1 VAEGLERRCA
11 APTDE
16 QVAVAKAQGLPLE
29 PATPA
34 RVAAAELRV
43 HLRVPLELA
52 LAKDFGSSE
61 YETLLELAERTN
73 LTVPDAG
80 ELGFR
85 EVLNA
90 WLRVARDRESAEA
103 LRRLQ
108 PAVADVVIARNR
120 GRGPDVYGEISS
132 ISVSGRLNFRGG
144 HGLGT
149 SPHRVTRIIR
159 PSEGDYPE
167 LLRQAREYA
176 AAIHSN
182 PHQITQADEAQLA
195 PWLIEGPATPAAV
208 EALREALETAEDER
222 AMQQVLEKYPA
233 LLGGAVVGNHGT
245 WVRPQVQFGN
255 NYMADFLIAGQSS
268 LGTRWVLVELE
279 SPVSRMTNPGN
290 RRATTT
296 LRHAVDQ
303 IEDWRR
309 WLSSNLHYAR
319 SARAD
324 NGLGLPGIT
333 AEAPGL
339 IIMAREDA
347 NDAAAEIRELTQ
359 RRTQIM
365 VRTYD
370 WLMRLN
376 EEPDPI
382 RRGAL
387 ALGN

>member
-1 VAEGLERRCA
+1 M
-11 APTDE
+11 
-16 QVAVAKAQGLPLE
+16 AVAKAQGFPLE
-29 PATPA
+29 PAMPA

-52 LAKDFGSSE
+52 LAKDFGSAE
-61 YETLLELAERTN
+61 YETLLDLAARTN
-73 LTVPDAG
+73 LTVPDEH

-108 PAVADVVIARNR
+108 PVVADVVIARDR
-120 GRGPDVYGEISS
+120 GRGPEVYGEVSS
-132 ISVSGRLNFRGG
+132 ISANGRLNFRGG

-167 LLRQAREYA
+167 QLRQAREYA

-182 PHQITQADEAQLA
+182 PHQITQVDEAQLA
-195 PWLIEGPATPAAV
+195 PWLVGGPATPAAV
-208 EALREALETAEDER
+208 EALRNALETAEDER
-222 AMQQVLEKYPA
+222 AMQQVLEKHPA

-255 NYMADFLIAGQSS
+255 NYMADFLIAGQTS
-268 LGTRWVLVELE
+268 LGMRWVLVELE
-279 SPVSRMTNPGN
+279 SPVSRMSNPGN
-290 RRATTT
+290 RRATMT

-319 SARAD
+319 SARAN

-347 NDAAAEIRELTQ
+347 DDAAAEIRELTQ

-382 RRGAL
+382 RRSAL